1 MDHWLEFSARRL
13 NGQPDLAPA
22 LAQLDAALSLRT
34 FLVGHTL
41 TLADL
46 CVWAALKGEM
56 TNLIRVIES
65 HNRLYPNIS
74 CVLLVTK
81 VCLITVL
88 IKPL

>member
-1 MDHWLEFSARRL
+1 MDHWLEFSAQRL
-13 NGQPDLAPA
+13 SGQPDLAAA

-56 TNLIRVIES
+56 MDPIRV
-65 HNRLYPNIS
+65 
-74 CVLLVTK
+74 VF
-81 VCLITVL
+81 
-88 IKPL
+88 